1 MAKVYDKNSQLLLI
15 IYFEIN
21 EKNKQDKVQNNP
33 LPTINYKNVSK
44 KRVYGKSLL
53 KQKTVWTLE

>member
-21 EKNKQDKVQNNP
+21 EKNKQDIQNNTS
-33 LPTINYKNVSK
+33 PTINYKNVSK
-44 KRVYGKSLL
+44 G
-53 KQKTVWTLE
+53 

>member
-21 EKNKQDKVQNNP
+21 EKNKQDKVQNNR

-44 KRVYGKSLL
+44 KRYGAKHC
-53 KQKTVWTLE
+53 